1 MADWV
6 TTRSQC
12 LGNAVFERLQKA
24 VETDVQTR
32 NKLPTSECAFRTTSP
47 ASTPDSQSFSVE
59 RDGRGDVQARITF
72 EFKDHAIR
80 ALRGDGEPVVV
91 ATPTLNDAGEFRF
104 LVDGKELQEW
114 QLRYKALDALFFGLD
129 N

>member
-12 LGNAVFERLQKA
+12 LGSAVFERLRKA

-32 NKLPTSECAFRTTSP
+32 NKLHKGGEYGFRTTSP
-47 ASTPDSQSFSVE
+47 RSTSNSQSFSVE
-59 RDGRGDVQARITF
+59 RDGRGAQARITF
-72 EFKDHAIR
+72 EFRDHAIR
-80 ALRGDGEPVVV
+80 VLSDDGKRDLVV
-91 ATPTLNDAGEFRF
+91 TPTLNDAGEFRF

-114 QLRYKALDALFFGLD
+114 QVRYKALDALFFGLD

>member
-6 TTRSQC
+6 TTRSEC
-12 LGNAVFERLQKA
+12 LGSAVFERLQRS

-32 NKLPTSECAFRTTSP
+32 NKLPKGQYAFRTTSP
-47 ASTPDSQSFSVE
+47 RNTADSQSFSVE
-59 RDGRGDVQARITF
+59 RDGRGVQARITF
-72 EFKDHAIR
+72 EFKNHAIR
-80 ALRGDGEPVVV
+80 VLSDDGKCALVV
-91 ATPTLNDAGEFRF
+91 TPTLNDAGEFRF

-114 QLRYKALDALFFGLD
+114 QVRYRALDALFFGLE